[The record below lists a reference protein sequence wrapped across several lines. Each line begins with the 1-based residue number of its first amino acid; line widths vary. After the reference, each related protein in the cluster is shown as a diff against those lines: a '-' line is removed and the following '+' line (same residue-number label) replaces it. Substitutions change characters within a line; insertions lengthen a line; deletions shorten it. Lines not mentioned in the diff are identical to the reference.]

1 MLPIFLTLTDMVL
14 LTKKKLLALALA
26 TTWLFAPA
34 RAQTAK
40 TTWTLPECIEY
51 ALTSN
56 LQVKQSALDAETAD
70 IGVKEAWANQL
81 PSINASSNYGFSFGR
96 TIDPTENTFTNEQIQ
111 SNNYSVNVTVPVF
124 SGFQIQNTIKRNR
137 LEREA
142 VGADVET
149 IKNDLI
155 LNIVSAYMQVILSE
169 ELLQTARLQLNNT
182 QQQVERTQKLFRAG
196 SVAESNVLEINAQQ
210 ATDELAI
217 INAQNQKD
225 LAELSLIQLL
235 DLKNVKDFEVVKP
248 DIKDPDQEVLLGE
261 PEEIYAIAQ
270 ERMPQV
276 RAADLRVASTLK
288 GVDISRGAYYPR
300 LALGGS
306 LSTNYS
312 SARPFY
318 LDPQTTQVVTIGY
331 LNGDLGQPVT
341 TQYPSPLIPTDY
353 AYIDQIK
360 DNRGESVFLSLSIP
374 ILNGFT
380 TRYNVSRAL
389 VNHKY
394 AVVNTEVV
402 RNQLRQSI
410 QQAYADA
417 LASQKKFSA
426 TKRQL
431 MAFEQS
437 YKNAEIRFNNGVLN
451 SFDYNVARN
460 NFVRSQSDLIQAKY
474 EYTFKLKVLDFYQG
488 KPLSL

>member
-1 MLPIFLTLTDMVL
+1 MVPSI
-14 LTKKKLLALALA
+14 KKTLLALAV
-26 TTWLFAPA
+26 TTGWLFQPA
-34 RAQTAK
+34 WGQTAK
-40 TTWTLPECIEY
+40 TSWTLQECIEY
-51 ALTSN
+51 AISNN
-56 LQVKQSALDAETAD
+56 LQVKQSALDAEDAH
-70 IGVKEAWANQL
+70 INVKQARANQL
-81 PSINASSNYGFSFGR
+81 PSVNASSNYGFSFGR

-111 SNNYSVNVTVPVF
+111 SNNYSVNVNVPVF
-124 SGFQIQNTIKRNR
+124 NGFQLQNTIKRNR
-137 LEREA
+137 LEQQA
-142 VGADVET
+142 VGADVER
-149 IKNDLI
+149 IKNDII
-155 LNIVSAYMQVILSE
+155 LNLVSAYMQVLLSE

-182 QQQVERTQKLFRAG
+182 QQQAERVQKLFRAG

-235 DLKNVKDFEVVKP
+235 DLKNVRDFEVVKP
-248 DIKDPDQEVLLGE
+248 TIKDPDQDASLEG
-261 PEEIYAIAQ
+261 PDNIYAVAQ
-270 ERMPQV
+270 QRMPQV

-300 LALGGS
+300 LSVGGS

-312 SARPFY
+312 SARP
-318 LDPQTTQVVTIGY
+318 LLTDPRTTQTITVGY
-331 LNGDLGQPVT
+331 LHGDLNQPVT
-341 TQYPSPLIPTDY
+341 TIYPSPLIRSDY
-353 AYIDQIK
+353 PYIDQLK

-380 TRYNVSRAL
+380 TRYNVSRAQ
-389 VNHKY
+389 VSHKY
-394 AVVNTEVV
+394 AVLNTEVV

-417 LASQKKFSA
+417 LAAQKKFAA
-426 TKRQL
+426 TRRQL
-431 MAFEQS
+431 TALEQS
-437 YKNAEIRFNNGVLN
+437 FRNAEIRFNNGVLN

-460 NFVRSQSDLIQAKY
+460 NFVRAQSDLIQAKY

>member
-1 MLPIFLTLTDMVL
+1 MVSPINKTF
-14 LTKKKLLALALA
+14 LALAVA
-26 TTWLFAPA
+26 TGWLLQPA
-34 RAQTAK
+34 WGQTTK
-40 TTWTLPECIEY
+40 SVWTLQECIDY
-51 ALTSN
+51 GLSHN
-56 LQVKQSALDAETAD
+56 LQVKQSVLDAEDAQ
-70 IGVKEAWANQL
+70 INVRQARANQL
-81 PSINASSNYGFSFGR
+81 PSLNASSNYGFSFGR

-111 SNNYSVNVTVPVF
+111 SNNYSVNLNVPLF
-124 SGFQIQNTIKRNR
+124 SGFQIQNTIKRSR
-137 LEREA
+137 LDQQA
-142 VGADVET
+142 VVADVET
-149 IKNDLI
+149 VKNDII
-155 LNIVSAYMQVILSE
+155 LNLVSAYMQVLLSE

-182 QQQVERTQKLFRAG
+182 QQQAERTRKLFRAG

-248 DIKDPDQEVLLGE
+248 DIKDPDQDASLED
-261 PEEIYAIAQ
+261 PDNIYGIAQ
-270 ERMPQV
+270 QRMPQV
-276 RAADLRVASTLK
+276 RAADLRAASTLK
-288 GVDISRGAYYPR
+288 GVDISRGAYFPR
-300 LALGGS
+300 LSLGGS

-312 SARPFY
+312 SARP
-318 LDPQTTQVVTIGY
+318 LLIDPRTTQVVTVGY
-331 LNGDLGQPVT
+331 LNGDINQPVT
-341 TQYPSPLIPTDY
+341 TTYPSPLIRTDY
-353 AYIDQIK
+353 PYIDQIQ

-380 TRYNVSRAL
+380 TRYNVSRAQ
-389 VNHKY
+389 VSHKY
-394 AVVNTEVV
+394 AVLNTEVV

-431 MAFEQS
+431 TALEQS
-437 YKNAEIRFNNGVLN
+437 YRNAEIRFNNGVIN
-451 SFDYNVARN
+451 TFDYNVARN
-460 NFVRSQSDLIQAKY
+460 NFVRAQSDLIQAKY